1 MQASSEHDARGP
13 EGKNSLTF
21 KSFLQKNDLAA
32 LNNNDHATRLQSDCT
47 GTNKLNPIVNQESI
61 NSTSLFWSKKN
72 AQRQANKTASLS
84 QLIPTQGNPYLEA
97 IK

>member
-1 MQASSEHDARGP
+1 M
-13 EGKNSLTF
+13 SLVGLDRKIKVIDTHY
-21 KSFLQKNDLAA
+21 KGNQTD
-32 LNNNDHATRLQSDCT
+32 QSQIKA
-47 GTNKLNPIVNQESI
+47 GHFVNQ
-61 NSTSLFWSKKN
+61 NSKKN